1 MHKKLGDNQV
11 NEEGIQTRSYLKL
24 HLHSAIYTDLE
35 VELFELWR
43 FQKYVDNSLESNN
56 NWSPLNLNEIF
67 I

>member
-24 HLHSAIYTDLE
+24 HLHSTIYTDLE

-56 NWSPLNLNEIF
+56 N
-67 I
+67 